1 MTVQFANGRNR
12 LDLADFTIAVNTG
25 GGSLS
30 GGAYFFSLQ
39 GRNRIGKN
47 LLAISECVG
56 FGSSDAIEFTINP
69 SANKS
74 GEGWLYHIIGVST
87 TDDPTTFKQIARVGT
102 KDPLTGI
109 DTIYP
114 ITITFQYDFQLTGE
128 YIVNTVADL
137 PTETDGLLDGFL
149 AGVSEKALIYEYRK
163 NDLMVADGNLI
174 IQNDTGNWVARSSFS
189 TYVANTASDGGSRQD
204 VNNLTDESDIITEPY
219 DPNGSESPP
228 VTFWLTN
235 ETGSDIAAGTRID
248 FQFFLGN
255 LDKSK
260 LFDSKAFI
268 TILGFTNLDTGI
280 LRTTQL
286 DISGLEITDLNIDI
300 LYRFGEPSVRLGDRL
315 QNNEAVVIQ
324 IKLVFISSGI
334 GETGTV
340 RILPSFAVAA
350 GSFVAIGNFFQGG
363 AIFNQGDFRRIV
375 PNEGMGAI
383 ALSGSGIVGNFL
395 FNSVPQTNI
404 FGFQVNARTQRVLIN
419 GNGQVYLN
427 YLATD
432 PADSRL
438 RALVSTESGVS
449 QAAPFSSPVAVSAG
463 EGIEVTIAHPID
475 DTTGNATIRSTY
487 PDSSIAGNNK
497 GKLSAPTVDI
507 FIKNEDTGEI
517 HLFNRPT
524 IKTSASQTLS
534 FTSPSSTIVTEDPD
548 FTTQFSF
555 YDPGVA
561 TLAGTPGGSWV
572 AGNYSASYRYNYDGT
587 SISDISHDPLS
598 GCIVELIASFDE
610 IAENSAYWVRA
621 RNKTQLRSLSSSS
634 LRNGTEAKLIQD
646 NLQPIGVVYNSTSL
660 ASDNDITVFKPDDL
674 SDLQAGRW
682 IVPGVDLD
690 IEGLIQEQILIF
702 GK

>member
-12 LDLADFTIAVNTG
+12 LDLADFSISVNTG

-39 GRNRIGKN
+39 GRSRVGKN

-56 FGSSDAIEFTINP
+56 FGVGDAIELTINP
-69 SANKS
+69 SALKS

-102 KDPLTGI
+102 KDPVTGV

-114 ITITFQYDFQLTGE
+114 VTITFDRDFQLTGE

-137 PTETDGLLDGFL
+137 PTEPDGLLDGFF
-149 AGVSEKALIYEYRK
+149 AGVAEKALIYEYRK
-163 NDLMVADGNLI
+163 NDPSPIDGNLI
-174 IQNDTGNWVARSSFS
+174 LASNLGNWVARNSFS
-189 TYVANTASDGGSRQD
+189 AYVSNTASDGGSRQD
-204 VNNLTDESDIITEPY
+204 INNLTDESDIITEPY

-228 VTFWLTN
+228 VTFWLLN
-235 ETGSDIAAGTRID
+235 QSGSDIAAGTRID

-324 IKLVFISSGI
+324 VKLAFISGVGDS
-334 GETGTV
+334 GTV
-340 RILPSFAVAA
+340 RVLPGFATAA

-375 PNEGMGAI
+375 PNEGLSAI

-395 FNSVPQTNI
+395 FNSVPQANI
-404 FGFQVNARTQRVLIN
+404 FGIQVNAGSQRILIN
-419 GNGQVYLN
+419 GNGQVYIN

-432 PADSRL
+432 PPDATL
-438 RALVSTESGVS
+438 RALVSSEAGVS
-449 QAAPFSSPVAVSAG
+449 QAAPFSSPVAINAG
-463 EGIEVTIAHPID
+463 ETIEVTIAHPVD

-517 HLFNRPT
+517 YLFNRST
-524 IKTSASQTLS
+524 IAASTQGLS
-534 FTSPSSTIVTEDPD
+534 FVSPGNTILTEDPD
-548 FTTQFSF
+548 LTTPFSF
-555 YDPGVA
+555 YDPTVA
-561 TLAGTPGGSWV
+561 TLVGAPGGSWS
-572 AGNYSASYRYNYDGT
+572 AGNYSVSYRYNYDGN
-587 SISDISHDPLS
+587 SISDISHDPLL
-598 GCIVELIASFDE
+598 GCIVELVASFDE

-621 RNKTQLRSLSSSS
+621 RNKTQLRSLPSSS

-660 ASDNDITVFKPDDL
+660 ASDNDITVFKPNDL
-674 SDLQAGRW
+674 INSQAGRW
-682 IVPGVDLD
+682 IVPGVELD